1 VGGPDALGER
11 EIREEGEGR
20 GELVPVL
27 EGIELEALEL
37 AELVTEAR
45 GVPERDA
52 EGVDEREDNEDP
64 VTEGDGVPKFPV
76 WVPAPDIE
84 EEEEGSTGVDEGVTR
99 AGLKVAGDKVG
110 EEEVKELPVPPSLRA
125 PSTPP
130 IP

>member
-1 VGGPDALGER
+1 MGGPDALGER
-11 EIREEGEGR
+11 EIRGEGEGR

-64 VTEGDGVPKFPV
+64 VTEGDGVSKFPV